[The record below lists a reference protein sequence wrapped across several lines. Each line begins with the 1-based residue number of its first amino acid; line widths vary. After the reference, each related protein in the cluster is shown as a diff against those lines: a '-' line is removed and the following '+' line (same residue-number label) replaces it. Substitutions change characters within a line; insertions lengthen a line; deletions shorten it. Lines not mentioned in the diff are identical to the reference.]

1 MTNFLPIRLCLD
13 VIHLYALDMIIQT
26 GLISFGNIITE
37 SLQLFC
43 LSENVQ
49 LIRLVLCMQL
59 TQIIPVVNK

>member
-1 MTNFLPIRLCLD
+1 MFIFL
-13 VIHLYALDMIIQT
+13 HLYAPDMIIQI
-26 GLISFGNIITE
+26 GRISFRNIITE

>member
-1 MTNFLPIRLCLD
+1 M
-13 VIHLYALDMIIQT
+13 IHLYALDMIIQT

-49 LIRLVLCMQL
+49 LIRLVQCMQL
-59 TQIIPVVNK
+59 TQIIPVVNR